1 MPLALAAAFYFS
13 KGSSS
18 SFLSMIVFDDLNFY
32 IYSIA
37 AVNSALETALVIR
50 LEARRESCAA
60 PPTFSALVAD
70 ILPPG
75 PLLAAPDL
83 PYYVVLRVWLE
94 PGCSESLSSVP
105 YGFIGLSMS
114 LSMSFGSMGKL
125 IIF

>member
-1 MPLALAAAFYFS
+1 
-13 KGSSS
+13 
-18 SFLSMIVFDDLNFY
+18 MIVFDDRNFC

-60 PPTFSALVAD
+60 ARTILSALAAAFFPPSPFL
-70 ILPPG
+70 LPAP
-75 PLLAAPDL
+75 PDL

-114 LSMSFGSMGKL
+114 LSMSLGSMGKL
-125 IIF
+125 ITF